1 MGLVEN
7 LFDKKVSHPS
17 IFEQKTTYTRSQV
30 LVVSTLEKSEVPC
43 FIRIHHKHNLKMKEM
58 RKIWCFFSKINFTFC
73 CLKRCWSRV
82 THFKASSPCFKESF
96 GWCSTLLFL
105 AFGKFFIIFPPLK
118 GEIHIRFLILDKH
131 CNPCSQKKQTSS

>member
-43 FIRIHHKHNLKMKEM
+43 FIRIHHKHNLKNEGKWG
-58 RKIWCFFSKINFTFC
+58 KYDAFF
-73 CLKRCWSRV
+73 LKLI
-82 THFKASSPCFKESF
+82 
-96 GWCSTLLFL
+96 LLFVAWRDAGVESLTSKHLLL
-105 AFGKFFIIFPPLK
+105 ASKRALADVLLYF
-118 GEIHIRFLILDKH
+118 
-131 CNPCSQKKQTSS
+131 S